1 MCPPRLRGC
10 LHNILLIFTVVYSK
24 PSDINLFFV
33 NLHRK
38 LIQISLMKKILTFM
52 LALSIFN
59 SAKAQILEK
68 IHTFNCQ
75 ATINMDKIYG
85 DEIPDAD
92 CYYGAEFSSYNST
105 ITFYV
110 YNADFTQR
118 LYKKVTIPERE
129 GEKIHSVVATQRII
143 NDDDKYELFVMTT
156 NDKAVTTAPTNFN
169 AFMRCI
175 IYDEEGNKLQDLGT
189 AYSWIV
195 TTPSLHFTQGECRMS
210 LTYYTMNSDNKMRTN
225 TAIYRVN
232 SKDGNPSNVRAISS
246 EEDRPYLRWDS
257 EEVFDLSGRR
267 VSDNY
272 SGIRIM
278 NGKKYIK

>member
-10 LHNILLIFTVVYSK
+10 LHNILLTFTVVYSK

-38 LIQISLMKKILTFM
+38 LIQISIMKKILTFM

-257 EEVFDLSGRR
+257 EEVFDLFGRR

>member
-1 MCPPRLRGC
+1 
-10 LHNILLIFTVVYSK
+10 
-24 PSDINLFFV
+24 
-33 NLHRK
+33 
-38 LIQISLMKKILTFM
+38 MKKTLTFM

-68 IHTFNCQ
+68 IHTFNSQ
-75 ATINMDKIYG
+75 VTINMDKIYG

-92 CYYGAEFSSYNST
+92 CYYGAEFSSYNNT
-105 ITFYV
+105 VTFYV

-118 LYKKVTIPERE
+118 LYKKVAIPERE
-129 GEKIHSVVATQRII
+129 GEKIYSVVATQRIL
-143 NDDDKYELFVMTT
+143 NDDDKYELFVITT
-156 NDKAVTTAPTNFN
+156 YEKAITTAPTNFN
-169 AFMRCI
+169 AYMRCI

-189 AYSWIV
+189 AYNWIA
-195 TTPSLHFTQGECRMS
+195 TPSLHFTQGECRMS
-210 LTYYTMNSDNKMRTN
+210 LTYYTMNSDNTMRMN

-257 EEVFDLSGRR
+257 EEAFDLSGRR
-267 VSDNY
+267 VSDGY

-278 NGKKYIK
+278 NGKKYIRK

>member
-1 MCPPRLRGC
+1 
-10 LHNILLIFTVVYSK
+10 
-24 PSDINLFFV
+24 
-33 NLHRK
+33 
-38 LIQISLMKKILTFM
+38 MKKIFTFM

-59 SAKAQILEK
+59 NAKAQILEK
-68 IHTFNCQ
+68 IHTFNSQ
-75 ATINMDKIYG
+75 VTINMDKIYG

-92 CYYGAEFSSYNST
+92 CYYGSEFSSYNNT
-105 ITFYV
+105 VTFYV

-118 LYKKVTIPERE
+118 LYKTVTIPERE
-129 GEKIHSVVATQRII
+129 GEKIYSVVATQRII
-143 NDDDKYELFVMTT
+143 NDDDKYELFVFTT
-156 NDKAVTTAPTNFN
+156 YDKAITTAPTNLN
-169 AFMRCI
+169 AYMRCI

-189 AYSWIV
+189 AYYWMA
-195 TTPSLHFTQGECRMS
+195 TPSLHFTQGECRMS
-210 LTYYTMNSDNKMRTN
+210 LTYNTMNSDNTMRTN

-267 VSDNY
+267 VTDGY

>member
-1 MCPPRLRGC
+1 
-10 LHNILLIFTVVYSK
+10 
-24 PSDINLFFV
+24 
-33 NLHRK
+33 
-38 LIQISLMKKILTFM
+38 MKKILTFM

-59 SAKAQILEK
+59 SAKAQVLEK
-68 IHTFNCQ
+68 IHTFNSPV
-75 ATINMDKIYG
+75 TINMDKIYG

-92 CYYGAEFSSYNST
+92 CYYGAEFSSYSST
-105 ITFYV
+105 VTFYV

-118 LYKKVTIPERE
+118 LYKSVTIPERE
-129 GEKIHSVVATQRII
+129 GEKIYSVVATQRII
-143 NDDDKYELFVMTT
+143 NDDDKYELFVITA
-156 NDKAVTTAPTNFN
+156 NDKALQTSFN
-169 AFMRCI
+169 AYMRCI

-189 AYSWIV
+189 AFNWG

-210 LTYYTMNSDNKMRTN
+210 LTYYTVNSDNTTLTN

-246 EEDRPYLRWDS
+246 EEVRPYLRWDS

-267 VSDNY
+267 VSDGY

>member
-1 MCPPRLRGC
+1 
-10 LHNILLIFTVVYSK
+10 
-24 PSDINLFFV
+24 
-33 NLHRK
+33 
-38 LIQISLMKKILTFM
+38 MKKIFTFM

-59 SAKAQILEK
+59 NAKAQILEK
-68 IHTFNCQ
+68 IHTFNSQ
-75 ATINMDKIYG
+75 VTINMDKIYG

-92 CYYGAEFSSYNST
+92 CYYGSEFSSYNNT
-105 ITFYV
+105 VTFYV

-118 LYKKVTIPERE
+118 LYKTVTIPERE
-129 GEKIHSVVATQRII
+129 GEKIYSVVATQRII
-143 NDDDKYELFVMTT
+143 NDDDKYELFVFTT
-156 NDKAVTTAPTNFN
+156 YDKAITTAPTNLN
-169 AFMRCI
+169 AYMRCI

-189 AYSWIV
+189 AYYWMA
-195 TTPSLHFTQGECRMS
+195 TPSLHFTQGECRMS
-210 LTYYTMNSDNKMRTN
+210 LTYYTMNSDNTMRMN

-267 VSDNY
+267 VTDGY

>member
-1 MCPPRLRGC
+1 
-10 LHNILLIFTVVYSK
+10 
-24 PSDINLFFV
+24 
-33 NLHRK
+33 
-38 LIQISLMKKILTFM
+38 MKKILTFM

-68 IHTFNCQ
+68 IHTFNSQ
-75 ATINMDKIYG
+75 VTINMDKIYG

-105 ITFYV
+105 VTFYV

-129 GEKIHSVVATQRII
+129 GEKIYSVVATQRII
-143 NDDDKYELFVMTT
+143 NDDDKYELFVITT
-156 NDKAVTTAPTNFN
+156 YDKAITTAPTNSN
-169 AFMRCI
+169 AYMRCI
-175 IYDEEGNKLQDLGT
+175 IYDEEGNELQDLGT
-189 AYSWIV
+189 ACNWMA
-195 TTPSLHFTQGECRMS
+195 TPSLHFTQGECRMS
-210 LTYYTMNSDNKMRTN
+210 MTYYTMNSDYTMRIN

-232 SKDGNPSNVRAISS
+232 SKAGNPSNVRAISS
-246 EEDRPYLRWDS
+246 EEDHPYLRWDS

-267 VSDNY
+267 VSDGY